1 MRLWALGLLSLGL
14 RGFSVSTFSHL
25 GLRHSKFQESGFGA
39 CRCRV
44 QSSDLQTLGLKV
56 SG

>member
-14 RGFSVSTFSHL
+14 RGFSVGTFSHL
-25 GLRHSKFQESGFGA
+25 GLRYSKFQESGFRA